1 MYIKEIYTL
10 IHTPNDEIKKKKR
23 EIFSPVSYVHVEAP
37 CFFNAELSLVH
48 TSAINFYRS
57 EMTSHS

>member
-10 IHTPNDEIKKKKR
+10 IHTPNDEIKKR
-23 EIFSPVSYVHVEAP
+23 EIFSPVSYVHVEAS

-48 TSAINFYRS
+48 TSAITFIALK
-57 EMTSHS
+57 